1 MPRPR
6 NYAASQKC
14 VKCLSNHTQMLTTYF
29 KLAFRNILKDRAY
42 SVLNISGLAIGLA
55 SGILILLWVQ
65 NERKHTTWSMFD
77 SIITAPIFVSEERG
91 K

>member
-1 MPRPR
+1 
-6 NYAASQKC
+6 
-14 VKCLSNHTQMLTTYF
+14 MLTTYF